1 MRFLLVLSELGLCLM
16 FVFAMILEASDSS
29 NILVFVSSLCFW
41 LPYVLLLGES
51 LSLASLPAIIHYSYN
66 EAQLGGGRDGGG

>member
-1 MRFLLVLSELGLCLM
+1 MRFLLILSELGLCLM

-29 NILVFVSSLCFW
+29 SILVLSPLCFR

-51 LSLASLPAIIHYSYN
+51 LSLACLPAIIHYSYN